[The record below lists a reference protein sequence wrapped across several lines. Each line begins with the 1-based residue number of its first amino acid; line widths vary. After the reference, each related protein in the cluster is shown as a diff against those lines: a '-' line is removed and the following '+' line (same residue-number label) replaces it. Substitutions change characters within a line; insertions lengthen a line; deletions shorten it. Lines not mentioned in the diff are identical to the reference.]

1 MLTRLASTCQVP
13 DKWMQ
18 GNTKVTA
25 MKENDNCYKARI
37 IKVKVIFRQPPPP
50 IKEMDKFNFCNTW
63 EQARSHI
70 YRLHCQIGNALLI
83 LHCIIVLWQ
92 NGNIRLYINQII
104 FINLFIRCRQMK
116 PRSVSTFWQVL
127 IRDENMECIYW
138 HMKTKHK
145 TLRYPE
151 LLGSLVA
158 KLHSL
163 FNLFWCIATLCENS
177 SSDRILLDSIP
188 LT

>member
-25 MKENDNCYKARI
+25 MIENDNCYKARI

-50 IKEMDKFNFCNTW
+50 KKIKEVDKFNFCNTW

-92 NGNIRLYINQII
+92 KGNIRFYKSNYIHKFVYQVQTDETTLSIYV
-104 FINLFIRCRQMK
+104 LT
-116 PRSVSTFWQVL
+116 SVDKRWKHGVYL
-127 IRDENMECIYW
+127 LADENKAQDPWLPRI
-138 HMKTKHK
+138 TRL
-145 TLRYPE
+145 T
-151 LLGSLVA
+151 S
-158 KLHSL
+158 
-163 FNLFWCIATLCENS
+163 CEAAQFV
-177 SSDRILLDSIP
+177 
-188 LT
+188 

>member
-1 MLTRLASTCQVP
+1 MWWKLYVWYGIYGDNQRTVYKNGRMTAIGPNGDEQNTVMLTRLASTCQVP

-92 NGNIRLYINQII
+92 NGNIRLYKSNYIHKFVYQVQTDETTLSIYV
-104 FINLFIRCRQMK
+104 LT
-116 PRSVSTFWQVL
+116 SVDKRWKHGVYL
-127 IRDENMECIYW
+127 LADEN
-138 HMKTKHK
+138 K
-145 TLRYPE
+145 
-151 LLGSLVA
+151 A
-158 KLHSL
+158 
-163 FNLFWCIATLCENS
+163 
-177 SSDRILLDSIP
+177 
-188 LT
+188 

>member
-1 MLTRLASTCQVP
+1 
-13 DKWMQ
+13 MQ

-92 NGNIRLYINQII
+92 NGNIRLYKSNYIHKFVYQVQTDETTLSIYV
-104 FINLFIRCRQMK
+104 LT
-116 PRSVSTFWQVL
+116 SVDK
-127 IRDENMECIYW
+127 R
-138 HMKTKHK
+138 
-145 TLRYPE
+145 
-151 LLGSLVA
+151 
-158 KLHSL
+158 
-163 FNLFWCIATLCENS
+163 
-177 SSDRILLDSIP
+177 
-188 LT
+188 